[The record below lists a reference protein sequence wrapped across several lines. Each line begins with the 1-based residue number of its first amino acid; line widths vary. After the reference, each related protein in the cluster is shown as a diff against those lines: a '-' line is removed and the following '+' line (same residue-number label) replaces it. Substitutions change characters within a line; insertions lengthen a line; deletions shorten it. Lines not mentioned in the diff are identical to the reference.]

1 MERNRRLALA
11 LEIKNPDLSS
21 KLGNPTYSQFLKDYA
36 RQNATFVAS
45 VEKALADLVT
55 AVNQVRRSASCPLPF
70 SRHRL
75 CCSDCLKDERQN
87 YQKCSVLH
95 FVPELYISTQIW
107 VVVTGLLGSAG
118 LSLDI

>member
-36 RQNATFVAS
+36 RQNAMFVAG

-55 AVNQVRRSASCPLPF
+55 AANQVHHSASCPFLSF
-70 SRHRL
+70 NRCHLS
-75 CCSDCLKDERQN
+75 CGDCLEDKREN
-87 YQKCSVLH
+87 YQNCIVHVYHS
-95 FVPELYISTQIW
+95 YCTWS
-107 VVVTGLLGSAG
+107 
-118 LSLDI
+118 